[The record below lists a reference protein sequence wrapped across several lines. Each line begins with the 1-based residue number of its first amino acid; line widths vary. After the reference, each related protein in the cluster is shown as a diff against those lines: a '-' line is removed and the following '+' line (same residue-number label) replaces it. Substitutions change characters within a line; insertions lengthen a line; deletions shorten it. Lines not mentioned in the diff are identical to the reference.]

1 MQTLPTVPTAPALPE
16 VSGLSLD
23 IRRLVAASIA
33 PNTAKAYTAALA
45 AFEAW
50 LNGQAPSDPLLAE
63 YLAERHAAG
72 VSPAAVNQVVQAVRF
87 REKLHAA
94 GVSIVG
100 PIASRTLAG
109 IRREGRGR
117 GRGQVAAIRWA
128 DVNAICRQAATI
140 TAGAGPLAATRDCAL
155 MRVMSDGLLRISEA
169 VAVDGAHISAETDGT
184 GRLLIPNSKT
194 DQRRG
199 KGL

>member
-87 REKLHAA
+87 REKAPCRRRVHCWPDRKPHP
-94 GVSIVG
+94 GRDTPRRSG
-100 PIASRTLAG
+100 PRPRPGRRDPLGGRERDLPTSCNHHGWGRTP
-109 IRREGRGR
+109 GRY
-117 GRGQVAAIRWA
+117 
-128 DVNAICRQAATI
+128 
-140 TAGAGPLAATRDCAL
+140 P
-155 MRVMSDGLLRISEA
+155 
-169 VAVDGAHISAETDGT
+169 
-184 GRLLIPNSKT
+184 
-194 DQRRG
+194 
-199 KGL
+199 